1 MSNPFDFVPGYGP
14 GALLLDELRDTLAR
28 YVILPTREAGDA
40 VALWIAATH
49 AQPAWQ
55 HATRLVIT
63 APEKRCGK
71 SRLLDIVETTCHDP
85 LITVNISPAALVRSI
100 GEDPPTLLLD
110 EADTVFGKK
119 AADNHED
126 LRGLINA
133 GHQRGRPYIRWDAA
147 ARKPENCPTFAMAA
161 LAGIGSMPDTIE
173 DRAVMVRM
181 RRRAPGERVQPFRT
195 RRDGPALHDL
205 RDRITAWVR
214 EQIDKLTD
222 AEPEMPVEDRAADNW
237 EPLVALADLAGGDWP
252 ARARTACRVL
262 TASAD
267 EDTTVG
273 VRLLADLRTVFG
285 DADALHGATLLDG
298 LHKLDEA
305 PWADWYGRPLNAR
318 DLAKMLKPYG
328 ISSTKVKVSG
338 QALQG
343 YRREHL
349 HDAWSRYL
357 RSEQEGD
364 GTAGTN
370 GTLQVN
376 GSGEVPGSGRRTEPE
391 PGTMPLTSQV
401 PVVPQVP
408 DTPCCTVCGT
418 TLDPT
423 HAAAGDTTHPMCA
436 P

>member
-1 MSNPFDFVPGYGP
+1 MSKPGP
-14 GALLLDELRDTLAR
+14 ESGARLLDELRAALAR
-28 YVILPTREAGDA
+28 YVILPSAEAGDA

-71 SRLLDIVETTCHDP
+71 SRLLDIVETTCHTP

-100 GEDPPTLLLD
+100 GKDPPTLLLD

-126 LRGLINA
+126 LRGLLNA

-147 ARKPENCPTFAMAA
+147 QRRPEHCPTFAMAA

-181 RRRAPGERVQPFRT
+181 RRRGPGERVQPFRT
-195 RRDGPALHDL
+195 RRDAPALHKL
-205 RDRITAWVR
+205 RARINGWMR
-214 EQIDKLTD
+214 HHLDELGD
-222 AEPEMPVEDRAADNW
+222 AEPTMPVEDRAADNW
-237 EPLVALADLAGGDWP
+237 EPLIIVADAAGGAWP
-252 ARARTACRVL
+252 DRARQACRTL
-262 TASAD
+262 TDAAA
-267 EDTTVG
+267 EDTSIG

-285 DADALHGATLLDG
+285 DAEALHGATILER

-305 PWADWYGRPLNAR
+305 PWSDWFGRPFSAR
-318 DLAKMLKPYG
+318 DLAKTLKPYG

-343 YRREHL
+343 YRRDHL
-349 HDAWSRYL
+349 YDAWSRYL
-357 RSEQEGD
+357 PPEQAPS
-364 GTAGTN
+364 GTPGTS
-370 GTLQVN
+370 GTMQVTA
-376 GSGEVPGSGRRTEPE
+376 SPKVPVPDTQTEPE
-391 PGTMPLTSQV
+391 PVTTSMSCE
-401 PVVPQVP
+401 VPQVP
-408 DTPCCTVCGT
+408 EVPDASRCAVCEQP
-418 TLDPT
+418 LDPAL
-423 HAAAGDTTHPMCA
+423 AAAGETTHPMCDGG
-436 P
+436 PE